1 MCFLQRNNI
10 HQINRKKIKYLKREK
25 YDVTCGTRE
34 IMTEP
39 NGLPDRFREIRIS
52 NWVIGLSFGYL
63 LASFLVP
70 ALLPTDTIPELSG
83 RANAIDYMS
92 KDSSWGDW
100 GNEPH
105 PEDGSMGHDQSEHGG
120 KFAWSELDLFSA
132 FVYAFGDINCH
143 QKHERSW
150 EINGNQMPICT
161 RDVGIFAGI
170 GVGGLIFRKRGL
182 NRWTVRDTIISVL
195 PDEKVEQFYF
205 TDRRFLLAFG
215 GIALLLLPTALDG
228 GIQAITDYE
237 STNLKRLLTGFPMG
251 LGIGFLFSGVFAANP
266 KPFDFNAEKVKLPAN
281 ARLVPYEDSDVIE
294 ESNIDE
300 QE

>member
-1 MCFLQRNNI
+1 MM
-10 HQINRKKIKYLKREK
+10 
-25 YDVTCGTRE
+25 TCPIVAESMLGR
-34 IMTEP
+34 
-39 NGLPDRFREIRIS
+39 NGLPDRKREIRIA
-52 NWVIGLSFGYL
+52 NWVIGLSLGYL

-70 ALLPTDTIPELSG
+70 ALLPTDSVPELSG

-92 KDSSWGDW
+92 KDSTWGDW
-100 GNEPH
+100 GNEH
-105 PEDGSMGHDQSEHGG
+105 HSEDGSMGHDQSEHGG

-170 GVGGLIFRKRGL
+170 FVGGLIFRNRGL
-182 NRWTVRDTIISVL
+182 NRWTVRDSIISVL
-195 PDEKVEQFYF
+195 PDQKVESAYF
-205 TDRRFLLAFG
+205 TDRRFILAFG

-237 STNLKRLLTGFPMG
+237 STNLKRLITGLPMG
-251 LGIGFLFSGVFAANP
+251 IGIGLLFSGVFAANP
-266 KPFDFNAEKVKLPAN
+266 KPFDFDAEKVKLPAN
-281 ARLVPYEDSDVIE
+281 ARLVPTP
-294 ESNIDE
+294 ESELIDE
-300 QE
+300 TPKTGEE

>member
-1 MCFLQRNNI
+1 MMACPLVAKSMLGR
-10 HQINRKKIKYLKREK
+10 
-25 YDVTCGTRE
+25 
-34 IMTEP
+34 
-39 NGLPDRFREIRIS
+39 NGLPDRKREIRIA
-52 NWVIGLSFGYL
+52 NWVIGLSLGYL

-70 ALLPTDTIPELSG
+70 ALLPTDSVPELSG

-92 KDSSWGDW
+92 KDSTWGDW
-100 GNEPH
+100 GNEH
-105 PEDGSMGHDQSEHGG
+105 HSEDGSMGHDQSEHGG

-170 GVGGLIFRKRGL
+170 FVGGLIFRNRGL
-182 NRWTVRDTIISVL
+182 NRWTVRDSIISVL
-195 PDEKVEQFYF
+195 PDQKVESAYF
-205 TDRRFLLAFG
+205 TDRRFILAFG

-237 STNLKRLLTGFPMG
+237 STNLKRLITGLPMG
-251 LGIGFLFSGVFAANP
+251 IGIGLLFSGVFAANP
-266 KPFDFNAEKVKLPAN
+266 KPFDFDAEKVKLPAN
-281 ARLVPYEDSDVIE
+281 ARLVPTP
-294 ESNIDE
+294 ESELIDE
-300 QE
+300 TSKTGEE

>member
-1 MCFLQRNNI
+1 MM
-10 HQINRKKIKYLKREK
+10 
-25 YDVTCGTRE
+25 TCPIVAESMLGR
-34 IMTEP
+34 
-39 NGLPDRFREIRIS
+39 NGLPDRKREIRIA
-52 NWVIGLSFGYL
+52 NWVIGLSLGYL

-70 ALLPTDTIPELSG
+70 ALLPTDSVPELSG

-92 KDSSWGDW
+92 KDSTWGDW
-100 GNEPH
+100 GNEH
-105 PEDGSMGHDQSEHGG
+105 HSEDGSMGHDQSEHGG

-170 GVGGLIFRKRGL
+170 FVGGLIFRNRGL
-182 NRWTVRDTIISVL
+182 NRWTVRDSIISVL
-195 PDEKVEQFYF
+195 PDQKVESAYF
-205 TDRRFLLAFG
+205 TDRRFILAFG

-237 STNLKRLLTGFPMG
+237 STNLKRLITGLPMG
-251 LGIGFLFSGVFAANP
+251 IGIGLLFSGVFAANP
-266 KPFDFNAEKVKLPAN
+266 KPFDFDAEKVKLPAN
-281 ARLVPYEDSDVIE
+281 ARLVPTP
-294 ESNIDE
+294 ESELIDE
-300 QE
+300 TSKTGEE

>member
-1 MCFLQRNNI
+1 MA
-10 HQINRKKIKYLKREK
+10 
-25 YDVTCGTRE
+25 
-34 IMTEP
+34 EP

-63 LASFLVP
+63 LSSFLVP
-70 ALLPTDTIPELSG
+70 ALLPTDTVPELSG

-120 KFAWSELDLFSA
+120 QFAWSELDLFSA
-132 FVYAFGDINCH
+132 FIYAFGDINCH

-170 GVGGLIFRKRGL
+170 AVGGLIFRKRGL

-195 PDEKVEQFYF
+195 PDNKVEQFYF

-251 LGIGFLFSGVFAANP
+251 LGIGLLFSGVFAANP
-266 KPFDFNAEKVKLPAN
+266 KPFDFNAENVKLPAN
-281 ARLVPYEDSDVIE
+281 ARLVAHEASDVIE
-294 ESNIDE
+294 DSNIDE